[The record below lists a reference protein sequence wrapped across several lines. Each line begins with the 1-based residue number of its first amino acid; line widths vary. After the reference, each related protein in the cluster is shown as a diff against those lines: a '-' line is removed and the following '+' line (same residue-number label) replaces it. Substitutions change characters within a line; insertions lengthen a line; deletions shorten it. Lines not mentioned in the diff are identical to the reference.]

1 MANCK
6 LHDTKCKQCSSVA
19 KTCAVWKLSRIA
31 AAASSSVHLSLSS
44 IPKIR
49 PVWLSIILRFES
61 TLDHKPDISLRIWWQ
76 KSLSLKD
83 ILSNWSLLLFLIWKA
98 DLKPFDII
106 PFFRISTSISM
117 WLISHFVAES
127 DRGGE
132 VLRLTWGCNNQ
143 AKRREPAP
151 PCSAPPFQVS
161 FNTIE
166 SLGIEKSQKFKQNWY
181 FLQGACLIHPDR
193 ASLEGETSQVETW
206 RPPAKNFAQVR
217 LGPLCT
223 WRTCCRCPGRPDC
236 RLQGWSHGAG
246 LREAAGE
253 HHWHRYHLWYSH
265 LVSIVVLYGLA
276 G

>member
-6 LHDTKCKQCSSVA
+6 LHDTKCKQCIRVLQKLA
-19 KTCAVWKLSRIA
+19 QFENCHALPLQHLPAFTCPCVPLTS
-31 AAASSSVHLSLSS
+31 SS

-106 PFFRISTSISM
+106 PFFRISTSISTS
-117 WLISHFVAES
+117 LISLFVAES

-132 VLRLTWGCNNQ
+132 VLRLTWGWNNQ

-166 SLGIEKSQKFKQNWY
+166 YLGIEKSPKLKQNWY
-181 FLQGACLIHPDR
+181 FSQGACLTPPDR
-193 ASLEGETSQVETW
+193 ASLAGETS
-206 RPPAKNFAQVR
+206 
-217 LGPLCT
+217 
-223 WRTCCRCPGRPDC
+223 
-236 RLQGWSHGAG
+236 
-246 LREAAGE
+246 
-253 HHWHRYHLWYSH
+253 
-265 LVSIVVLYGLA
+265 
-276 G
+276 